1 MCNKIGLILQIL
13 LYISIGALAA
23 LAFASITGIFTGG
36 EYNWEI
42 ASKSYLAILIAGI
55 ACHLIERS
63 LDGRSGND

>member
-1 MCNKIGLILQIL
+1 MCNKTGLILQIL

-23 LAFASITGIFTGG
+23 LAFASIASIFTGG

-55 ACHLIERS
+55 ACRLIERS